1 MVESLCEID
10 VERVRIRDVD
20 SEASTCLIEF
30 ESRRSP
36 RLEGMVL
43 EGAWS
48 FGEELLVALTSDCV
62 HEESLYF
69 YLLDD
74 NLEQIDKI
82 TLLWPYRSGVFE
94 LQSVSQNRV
103 FFKFSSPETWL
114 LEVHRARRLRFPV
127 SSIGNG
133 VWRPFSFF
141 SRLSAREAE
150 SGSNQACEGPRD
162 VEPPENKTQ

>member
-1 MVESLCEID
+1 MVESLCKID
-10 VERVRIRDVD
+10 AERVRIRDVD
-20 SEASTCLIEF
+20 SEASTCIIEF

-36 RLEGMVL
+36 RFDGVVL

-48 FGEELLVALTSDCV
+48 FREELLVALTSDCV

-69 YLLDD
+69 YLLDG

-94 LQSVSQNRV
+94 LQSVSQNRL
-103 FFKFSSPETWL
+103 FFKFNSPEVWF
-114 LEVHRARRLRFPV
+114 LEVHRERRVRFPI
-127 SSIGNG
+127 SSVGNG

-141 SRLSAREAE
+141 SRLSAKEAE
-150 SGSNQACEGPRD
+150 SSSNQACE
-162 VEPPENKTQ
+162 

>member
-1 MVESLCEID
+1 MVESLCKLG
-10 VERVRIRDVD
+10 VEKVRTRDVD
-20 SEASTCLIEF
+20 AEESTCLIEF
-30 ESRRSP
+30 ESRCSP

-48 FGEELLVALTSDCV
+48 FGEELLIALTSDCV

-69 YLLDD
+69 YLLDS

-82 TLLWPYRSGVFE
+82 TLLWPFLSGVFE
-94 LQSVSQNRV
+94 LQSVSQNHV
-103 FFKFSSPETWL
+103 FFKFSSPEVWI
-114 LEVHRARRLRFPV
+114 LEVHRERRLRFPI

-141 SRLSAREAE
+141 SRLSAKEAE
-150 SGSNQACEGPRD
+150 SGSNQAC
-162 VEPPENKTQ
+162 VES